1 MLSTK
6 NRTRTARAP
15 WPLIATAVA
24 AVGGIGLFVAV
35 LSVSGPSVAAIEQT
49 AAVAQPVAQG
59 PNDLPMPPLP
69 YVPQAAAGP
78 PEQIREAY
86 VFAAQNPHVLDYV
99 PCFCGCGQSDG
110 HVGNTDCFVGSRAP
124 NGAVL
129 TWDNHGMT

>member
-1 MLSTK
+1 MISKK

-15 WPLIATAVA
+15 WPLLATAVA
-24 AVGGIGLFVAV
+24 AVAGIGIFVAV

-49 AAVAQPVAQG
+49 AAQG

-69 YVPQAAAGP
+69 YVPQGAAGP
-78 PEQIREAY
+78 SEVIRGAY

-99 PCFCGCGQSDG
+99 PCFCGCGQTAG

-129 TWDNHGMT
+129 TWDDHGMT